1 MHDPEDLLRAL
12 AAAPRETIERLRE
25 ASDGRGV
32 LAALARATDAKQ
44 RALLC
49 DVLGFRKE
57 AAALAA
63 LCERLDDEHPRVRTA
78 AADALAKL
86 GDPRAGA
93 ALLARAT
100 LPEPDAGTRRMLAAA
115 LGAVGHTP
123 AIPLL
128 TELLTSDDPSLR
140 GSAAW
145 SLGALG
151 ARAAAP
157 ALRAAL
163 AVELAPYPAERMRAA
178 LLELGPAPG
187 S

>member
-1 MHDPEDLLRAL
+1 MSDAEDLLLAL
-12 AAAPRETIERLRE
+12 TTAPRDTVERLRV
-25 ASDGRGV
+25 APDGAPI
-32 LAALARATDAKQ
+32 LAALAQATEAKA

-49 DVLGFRKE
+49 DVLGFRRE
-57 AAALAA
+57 VAALEP
-63 LCERLDDEHPRVRTA
+63 LCERLGDEEPRVRSA

-93 ALLARAT
+93 ALLARAA

-115 LGAVGHTP
+115 LGAVGHRP

-163 AVELAPYPAERMRAA
+163 ELELSPYPAERMRAA
-178 LLELGPAPG
+178 LLAL